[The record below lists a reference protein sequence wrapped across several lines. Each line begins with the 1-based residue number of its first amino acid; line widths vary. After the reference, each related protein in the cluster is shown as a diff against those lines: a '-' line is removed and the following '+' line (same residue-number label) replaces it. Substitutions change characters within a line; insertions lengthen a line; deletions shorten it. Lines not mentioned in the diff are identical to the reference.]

1 MLEGNE
7 LEKKIGEYGSVVVDI
22 NDELKVKVAVEG
34 HIDLLAELHKVVDKT
49 GNPIAK
55 WLVSALE
62 ALLKKAA

>member
-1 MLEGNE
+1 MLEGKE
-7 LEKKIGEYGSVVVDI
+7 LEKQIGEYGSVSVDI
-22 NDELKVKVAVEG
+22 DDQLKVKVAVEG
-34 HIDLLAELHKVVDKT
+34 HVDLMAELHKVVDKT